1 MDLFQHFLRHLDS
14 SITSHSR
21 QQQLTEVLLCTSFSP
36 WRCSSP
42 RSGPSLDFFTKQ
54 RPPRPKLFLF
64 LPISS
69 HTFIFLMS
77 PLIFASKASPHLLYL
92 ELFHLAEQQ
101 QYWVSFPLL
110 ELITTKQFSYL
121 KGPKI
126 CEGFGAVTESD
137 TAAPPPAACRHRQTD
152 SELMQTTPGVPSPES
167 HLDPSRAQQYGHG
180 QEIGGKY

>member
-1 MDLFQHFLRHLDS
+1 MLQLH
-14 SITSHSR
+14 
-21 QQQLTEVLLCTSFSP
+21 QQNQSQYC
-36 WRCSSP
+36 
-42 RSGPSLDFFTKQ
+42 
-54 RPPRPKLFLF
+54 F

-69 HTFIFLMS
+69 HTFIFLMF

-92 ELFHLAEQQ
+92 ELFHPAEQQ